1 MTPRLIL
8 ASSSPRRRDLLAQIG
23 VIPDDIRSPDID
35 EVPRKGELPR
45 PYAERMA
52 SEKALAVPRSRDEVI
67 LAGDTTVAVGRRI
80 LPQAATEAD
89 IGRFLR
95 LLSGRRHRVYSC
107 ISVIDASGTQRTR
120 CAASQVRFK
129 QLSDEEIAA
138 YAATDLLCYRIDSP
152 EELAARQVSA
162 WQPLLDWAAER
173 YGAKLRVTQSI
184 TPIAQDEAAL
194 AVIRDEVAARDEYA
208 LSGLHS
214 LTTASAS
221 IVLALAVSEG
231 HIGANDAAAA
241 SLFFSTNR
249 SSCSAK

>member
-138 YAATDLLCYRIDSP
+138 YAASGEGIGKAGGYAIQGRAAGLIDF
-152 EELAARQVSA
+152 
-162 WQPLLDWAAER
+162 
-173 YGAKLRVTQSI
+173 
-184 TPIAQDEAAL
+184 
-194 AVIRDEVAARDEYA
+194 
-208 LSGLHS
+208 LSGSHS
-214 LTTASAS
+214 GVVGLPLFETR
-221 IVLALAVSEG
+221 ALLR
-231 HIGANDAAAA
+231 AAGIA
-241 SLFFSTNR
+241 LG
-249 SSCSAK
+249 

>member
-52 SEKALAVPRSRDEVI
+52 SEKALAVPRSQDEVI

-80 LPQAATEAD
+80 LPQAASEAD
-89 IGRFLR
+89 VARFLR

-138 YAATDLLCYRIDSP
+138 YAAGGEGIGKAGGYAIQGRAAGLIDF
-152 EELAARQVSA
+152 
-162 WQPLLDWAAER
+162 
-173 YGAKLRVTQSI
+173 
-184 TPIAQDEAAL
+184 
-194 AVIRDEVAARDEYA
+194 
-208 LSGLHS
+208 LSGSHS
-214 LTTASAS
+214 GVVGLPLFETR
-221 IVLALAVSEG
+221 ALLK
-231 HIGANDAAAA
+231 AAGIA
-241 SLFFSTNR
+241 LG
-249 SSCSAK
+249 

>member
-1 MTPRLIL
+1 MTSRPDLRLVL

-52 SEKALAVPRSRDEVI
+52 SEKALAVPRSQDEVI

-80 LPQAATEAD
+80 LPQAASEAD
-89 IGRFLR
+89 VTRFLR

-138 YAATDLLCYRIDSP
+138 YAAGGEGIGKAGGYAIQGRAAGLIDF
-152 EELAARQVSA
+152 
-162 WQPLLDWAAER
+162 
-173 YGAKLRVTQSI
+173 
-184 TPIAQDEAAL
+184 
-194 AVIRDEVAARDEYA
+194 
-208 LSGLHS
+208 LSGSHS
-214 LTTASAS
+214 GVVGLPLFETR
-221 IVLALAVSEG
+221 ALLK
-231 HIGANDAAAA
+231 AAGIA
-241 SLFFSTNR
+241 LG
-249 SSCSAK
+249 

>member
-1 MTPRLIL
+1 MNRTLVL

-23 VIPDDIRSPDID
+23 VIPDDIRLPDID

-138 YAATDLLCYRIDSP
+138 YAASGEGIGKAGGYAIQGRAAGLIDF
-152 EELAARQVSA
+152 
-162 WQPLLDWAAER
+162 
-173 YGAKLRVTQSI
+173 
-184 TPIAQDEAAL
+184 
-194 AVIRDEVAARDEYA
+194 
-208 LSGLHS
+208 LSGSHS
-214 LTTASAS
+214 GVVGLPRFETR
-221 IVLALAVSEG
+221 ALLR
-231 HIGANDAAAA
+231 AAGIA
-241 SLFFSTNR
+241 LG
-249 SSCSAK
+249 

>member
-1 MTPRLIL
+1 VTPRLIL

-52 SEKALAVPRSRDEVI
+52 SEKALAVPRSQDEVI

-80 LPQAATEAD
+80 LPQAASEAD
-89 IGRFLR
+89 VTRFLR

-138 YAATDLLCYRIDSP
+138 YAAGGEGIGKAGGYAIQGRAAGLIDF
-152 EELAARQVSA
+152 
-162 WQPLLDWAAER
+162 
-173 YGAKLRVTQSI
+173 
-184 TPIAQDEAAL
+184 
-194 AVIRDEVAARDEYA
+194 
-208 LSGLHS
+208 LSGSHS
-214 LTTASAS
+214 GVVGLPLFETR
-221 IVLALAVSEG
+221 ALLK
-231 HIGANDAAAA
+231 AAGIA
-241 SLFFSTNR
+241 LG
-249 SSCSAK
+249 

>member
-52 SEKALAVPRSRDEVI
+52 SEKALAVPRSQDEVI

-80 LPQAATEAD
+80 LPQAASEAD
-89 IGRFLR
+89 VTRFLR

-138 YAATDLLCYRIDSP
+138 YAAGGEGIGKAGGDAIQGRAAGLIDF
-152 EELAARQVSA
+152 
-162 WQPLLDWAAER
+162 
-173 YGAKLRVTQSI
+173 
-184 TPIAQDEAAL
+184 
-194 AVIRDEVAARDEYA
+194 
-208 LSGLHS
+208 LSGSHS
-214 LTTASAS
+214 GVVGLPLFETR
-221 IVLALAVSEG
+221 ALLK
-231 HIGANDAAAA
+231 AAGIA
-241 SLFFSTNR
+241 LG
-249 SSCSAK
+249 

>member
-129 QLSDEEIAA
+129 QLSDEEIVA
-138 YAATDLLCYRIDSP
+138 YAAGGEGIGKAGGYAIQGRAAGLIDF
-152 EELAARQVSA
+152 
-162 WQPLLDWAAER
+162 
-173 YGAKLRVTQSI
+173 
-184 TPIAQDEAAL
+184 
-194 AVIRDEVAARDEYA
+194 
-208 LSGLHS
+208 LSGSHS
-214 LTTASAS
+214 GVVGLPLFETR
-221 IVLALAVSEG
+221 ALLK
-231 HIGANDAAAA
+231 AAGIA
-241 SLFFSTNR
+241 LG
-249 SSCSAK
+249 